1 MTTPDVTPSK
11 SKAWWAVLGGIV
23 GSLVPLV
30 AQIAGVLPA
39 PWGPLL
45 TGIIG
50 VIALATGAAVHQA
63 PYMPPNTAIVPT
75 APAVPPPPPGGRRIN
90 PFRS

>member
-1 MTTPDVTPSK
+1 MTTPNVTPSK
-11 SKAWWAVLGGIV
+11 AKAWWAVAGGLL

-30 AQIAGVLPA
+30 AQVAGVLPA

-50 VIALATGAAVHQA
+50 VITLATGAVVHQA
-63 PYMPPNTAIVPT
+63 PYLPPDTTIVPT
-75 APAVPPPPPGGRRIN
+75 VPVVPPSGRRPN
-90 PFRS
+90 PFRP

>member
-1 MTTPDVTPSK
+1 MTTPTVTPSK
-11 SKAWWAVLGGIV
+11 AKAWWALAGGLL
-23 GSLVPLV
+23 GSLVPLI

-50 VIALATGAAVHQA
+50 VIALGTGAVVHQA
-63 PYMPPNTAIVPT
+63 PYVPPNAAVVPT
-75 APAVPPPPPGGRRIN
+75 NSPPPWTGTDPWK
-90 PFRS
+90 

>member
-1 MTTPDVTPSK
+1 MTTPNVTPSK
-11 SKAWWAVLGGIV
+11 AKAWWAVIGGLL
-23 GSLVPLV
+23 GSLVPIG

-50 VIALATGAAVHQA
+50 VIALGTGAAVHQA
-63 PYMPPNTAIVPT
+63 PYMPPDTAIVPT
-75 APAVPPPPPGGRRIN
+75 VPVVPPAAPGRHTN
-90 PFRS
+90 PFRQ